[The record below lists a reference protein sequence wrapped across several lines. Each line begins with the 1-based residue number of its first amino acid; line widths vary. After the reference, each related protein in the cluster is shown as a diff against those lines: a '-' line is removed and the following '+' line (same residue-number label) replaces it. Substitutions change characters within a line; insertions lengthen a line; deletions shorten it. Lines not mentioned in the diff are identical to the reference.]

1 MQWWTFVGYALA
13 PFGVVG
19 FVWLGAQIKLL
30 IVRHMKNG
38 WLKDQ
43 LLRERWHS
51 AASDTHRRITRG
63 QDSFR

>member
-1 MQWWTFVGYALA
+1 MEWWTYVGYALS

-19 FVWLGAQIKLL
+19 IVWLGAQIKLL
-30 IVRHMKNG
+30 ILRHMKNG

-51 AASDTHRRITRG
+51 SASETHRRITGG
-63 QDSFR
+63 QNRFR

>member
-1 MQWWTFVGYALA
+1 MKWWTFVGYALA

-19 FVWLGAQIKLL
+19 FVWLGAQIKVL
-30 IVRHMKNG
+30 ILRHMKNG

-51 AASDTHRRITRG
+51 AASDTHRRITGG